1 MVSLLLPPN
10 RPRAHTSLSPISRP
24 TITTN
29 KMTVTKGESHELALQ
44 KYMLL
49 QDQHETL
56 RVHLDQ
62 IRPTS
67 CDGLASTFTS
77 PSTSPTRSFRSS
89 PSVSPVS
96 SRRHS
101 RSSDRA
107 SGNKHGRARARC
119 SGWDD
124 AHRGIE
130 TTLDTIPDE
139 ETLSEISVEEQRLFD
154 VNEGIKRALM
164 ELLNC
169 DASRSDPS
177 FRMWV
182 QTRLMET
189 EKELR
194 SGRRR
199 RSS

>member
-1 MVSLLLPPN
+1 MVSSLSMTT
-10 RPRAHTSLSPISRP
+10 RPRSYTLEPP
-24 TITTN
+24 TTTTAGN
-29 KMTVTKGESHELALQ
+29 KMSTTKGHSQSLALQ

-49 QDQHETL
+49 QEQHEVLCT
-56 RVHLDQ
+56 HLDQ
-62 IRPTS
+62 IRPA
-67 CDGLASTFTS
+67 CNASFASPFST
-77 PSTSPTRSFRSS
+77 PSTSPTRSS
-89 PSVSPVS
+89 PSLSPVAP
-96 SRRHS
+96 RRHS
-101 RSSDRA
+101 RSSDRS
-107 SGNKHGRARARC
+107 SGNQIRARARC

-124 AHRGIE
+124 TRRVVE

-139 ETLSEISVEEQRLFD
+139 ETLYEISAEEQRLFD

-164 ELLNC
+164 ELLSC
-169 DASRSDPS
+169 DAVRRDTS